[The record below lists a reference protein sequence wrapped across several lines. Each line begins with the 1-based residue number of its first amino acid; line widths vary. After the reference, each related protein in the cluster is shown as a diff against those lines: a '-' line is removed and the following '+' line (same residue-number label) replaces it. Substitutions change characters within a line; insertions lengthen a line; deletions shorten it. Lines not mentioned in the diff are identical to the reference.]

1 MSKFRRFSYLLYI
14 LYIVQYYIVYSVC
27 CGSDSCSRAAWSFFK
42 SLLKH
47 MLRAEA
53 RHVPRILLWLVS
65 ISIIFSSKFLLN
77 TQRRFFTM
85 EDSLLFEITSEE
97 RNSRFDL
104 DNLHIS
110 YSRFSTTKDSQ
121 VRGSALKR
129 NSAECL
135 EERQTCFKSLS
146 RLANVRLFDKI
157 GETSCAWRQ
166 CCAESCQLT
175 GRHWQF
181 WLPVLK
187 LHVSL

>member
-1 MSKFRRFSYLLYI
+1 
-14 LYIVQYYIVYSVC
+14 
-27 CGSDSCSRAAWSFFK
+27 
-42 SLLKH
+42 

-129 NSAECL
+129 NSVECL

-166 CCAESCQLT
+166 YCAESCQLT
-175 GRHWQF
+175 GRH
-181 WLPVLK
+181 
-187 LHVSL
+187 